1 MPNLG
6 AQKYLEDNEGKK
18 VIVHLLKKNETEEVS
33 HSNNVNHCAR
43 IYVYRTVPTTVRSVW
58 I

>member
-18 VIVHLLKKNETEEVS
+18 VIVHLLKKKMKLKKYLN
-33 HSNNVNHCAR
+33 SNNVNHCAR
-43 IYVYRTVPTTVRSVW
+43 IYVYRTVPTTVRSV
-58 I
+58 